1 MTVPI
6 PKPSADVY
14 PSERVS
20 RLRERIIHAPREA
33 CVERARYL
41 TRSMSAGW
49 NEHPLTRMSQAFAE
63 ILDNI
68 SVIIREDELIVG
80 CRTSRLKGAP
90 FFPENKSRWIEG
102 DVDRFEERV
111 IQKVRIGDA
120 EARELKE
127 EILPFWR
134 GRTAEERFEELLPAD
149 VAEAMD
155 KFVFTMMLE
164 ITYGIGHFTMNHRRI
179 LERGLCGIIAEARGK
194 LEAMAA
200 GERAGDRGLFYEA
213 VIRSLAAAGTHQDR
227 VIEALQQMLDELARW
242 DDYRRFHREIGRLR
256 REQKE
261 LADGTSEVGRRTAT
275 RPLKDLPPQERADLK
290 GLQRG
295 QLELARQ
302 LDRVQTAMEQTGN
315 RLQQD
320 DPLAGQTVIDA
331 VEALLDAE
339 GLDVLDP
346 FRRRDHHPGNF
357 ARPRRFEIA
366 AALCRLRSVRFRPG

>member
-6 PKPSADVY
+6 LKPAADVY

-68 SVIIREDELIVG
+68 SVIIREDELVVG

-111 IQKVRIGDA
+111 IQKLRIGDA

-179 LERGLCGIIAEARGK
+179 LERGLAGIIAEARGK
-194 LEAMAA
+194 LEAMA
-200 GERAGDRGLFYEA
+200 GDERAGRSGDRGLLYEA
-213 VIRSLAAAGTHQDR
+213 MIRSLSAA
-227 VIEALQQMLDELARW
+227 I
-242 DDYRRFHREIGRLR
+242 RF
-256 REQKE
+256 
-261 LADGTSEVGRRTAT
+261 ASSM
-275 RPLKDLPPQERADLK
+275 PPS
-290 GLQRG
+290 
-295 QLELARQ
+295 
-302 LDRVQTAMEQTGN
+302 
-315 RLQQD
+315 
-320 DPLAGQTVIDA
+320 
-331 VEALLDAE
+331 
-339 GLDVLDP
+339 
-346 FRRRDHHPGNF
+346 
-357 ARPRRFEIA
+357 ARP
-366 AALCRLRSVRFRPG
+366 